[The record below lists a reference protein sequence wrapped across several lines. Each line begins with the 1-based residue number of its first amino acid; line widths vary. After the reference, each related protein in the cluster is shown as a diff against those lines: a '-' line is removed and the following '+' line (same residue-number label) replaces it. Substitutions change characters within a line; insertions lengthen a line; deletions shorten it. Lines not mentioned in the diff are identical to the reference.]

1 MLSLDLEG
9 TLTLDRE
16 GGIFAMLIKNTTS
29 KFNQM
34 SDKMKGITFILISA
48 LAFALM
54 SACVKLAGDIPAFQ
68 KVFFRNIVA
77 AFVAAYLI
85 HKNHGSYIGKKESR
99 KIIYMRTI
107 TGTLGILFNF
117 YAIDHLVLSD
127 ANMLNKLS
135 PLFVIIFSY
144 IFLKEKINMKQILA
158 ITVAFAGA
166 LLIIKPSFN
175 ADMIPG
181 IAGVLGAIG
190 AGLAYTCLRKLGK
203 SEPYYT
209 TVFLFS
215 TLSSLIVLP
224 FALWFYSPMTFF
236 QFSLLMLAGVCA
248 TVSQFS
254 LTLAYGFAPAK
265 EISIFDYSNVIF
277 SAVIS
282 AVVFGVLP
290 DWWSVVG
297 YFVIFGS
304 ALYMYFYA
312 KRLDAVEQGHA
323 NPAA

>member
-1 MLSLDLEG
+1 MSS
-9 TLTLDRE
+9 
-16 GGIFAMLIKNTTS
+16 TS
-29 KFNQM
+29 KFNGL

-54 SACVKLAGDIPAFQ
+54 SAFVKLAGPLPSFQ

-85 HKNHGSYIGKKESR
+85 HKHHGSYVGKKESR
-99 KIIYMRTI
+99 KLIYLRTI

-135 PLFVIIFSY
+135 PLFVIIFSF
-144 IFLKEKINMKQILA
+144 IFLKESINMKQIIA
-158 ITVAFAGA
+158 IIVAFAGA

-181 IAGVLGAIG
+181 IAGILGAVG
-190 AGLAYTCLRKLGK
+190 AGLAYTCLRALGK

-209 TVFLFS
+209 TVFIFS
-215 TLSSLIVLP
+215 ALSSLIVLP
-224 FALWFYSPMTFF
+224 FALWFYVPMTFG
-236 QFSLLMLAGVCA
+236 QFALLMLAGVCA
-248 TVSQFS
+248 TISQFS

-265 EISIFDYSNVIF
+265 DISIFDYTNVIF

-282 AVVFGVLP
+282 AALFGVLP
-290 DWWSVVG
+290 DWWSVIG
-297 YFVIFGS
+297 YCVIFAS

-312 KRLDAVEQGHA
+312 KKLDAIAEEEGKHIHHA
-323 NPAA
+323 TPTAQ